1 MTSPPAQNALSPA
14 PFMITIFVFGSL
26 SHSLKKPY
34 EIHMQ
39 RNHSKR
45 ASLLLLMGTAFVFE
59 IDKCSGYTG

>member
-1 MTSPPAQNALSPA
+1 
-14 PFMITIFVFGSL
+14 
-26 SHSLKKPY
+26 
-34 EIHMQ
+34 MQ